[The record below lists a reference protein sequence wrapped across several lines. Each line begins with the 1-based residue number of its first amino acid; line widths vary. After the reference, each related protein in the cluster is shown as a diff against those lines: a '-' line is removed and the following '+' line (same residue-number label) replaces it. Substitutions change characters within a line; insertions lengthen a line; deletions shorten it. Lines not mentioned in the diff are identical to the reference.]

1 MRFQILGSS
10 SSGNCSLIETEH
22 TRILLDAGFSGRK
35 IEALLQ
41 SVGRS
46 IEQIDAVFLTHEH
59 GDHSAGM
66 RGLSRYSHLKF
77 YATYPTA
84 QVLQATL
91 RREVQWRIFEPE
103 STFTHEDLTVEAFRL
118 PHDAHEPV
126 GFVFRNGG
134 SDLFNPSSSL
144 AWLTDLGYVPD
155 GLPARVKNVDVLVV
169 EANHDLELL
178 ENDTKRPF
186 SVKQRIRGRHG
197 HLSNHAARDFL
208 QSCASPFWRRVYLVH
223 ISRDCN
229 CLQKV
234 ASMFGGDQFPWPIEI
249 VDPDSGP
256 LPMFDLIQR

>member
-10 SSGNCSLIETEH
+10 SSGNCALIETKR
-22 TRILLDAGFSGRK
+22 TRILVDAGFSGRK
-35 IEALLQ
+35 IEALLR

-59 GDHSAGM
+59 SDHASGM
-66 RGLSRYSHLKF
+66 RGLSKFPHLKF

-84 QVLQATL
+84 QVLQAAL
-91 RREVQWRIFEPE
+91 RREVQWKIFEPE
-103 STFTHEDLTVEAFRL
+103 TTFAHEDLAVETFRV

-126 GFVFRNGG
+126 GFVFRSGG
-134 SDLFNPSSSL
+134 EDLFNPSRSL

-155 GLPARVKNVDVLVV
+155 DLPARVKNVDVLVV
-169 EANHDLELL
+169 ESNYDLELL
-178 ENDTKRPF
+178 ESDTKRPF

-197 HLSNHAARDFL
+197 HLSNHAAHDLLRI
-208 QSCASPFWRRVYLVH
+208 CASPFWQRIYLVH

-234 ASMFGGDQFPWPIEI
+234 AAMFGGDQFPWPIEI
-249 VDPDSGP
+249 VDPDGGP
-256 LPMFDLIQR
+256 LPMFDLVQR